1 MLYCRLL
8 FRVLTLLSLSLHVVL
23 FCDRYVGSHTV
34 VELLEEEYN
43 VVVVDNFVNSIKGDL
58 KIYTFNYNFF
68 KNYPFLKVR
77 IEYWC
82 NDDLLFQCRID
93 QSGRG
98 EFFKVTIAVYSS
110 SLMYIHFLTFITY
123 CFFCTA
129 HNQWWLHVKN
139 VQSLCT
145 LFLFLNCT

>member
-77 IEYWC
+77 IEY
-82 NDDLLFQCRID
+82 
-93 QSGRG
+93 
-98 EFFKVTIAVYSS
+98 
-110 SLMYIHFLTFITY
+110 
-123 CFFCTA
+123 
-129 HNQWWLHVKN
+129 
-139 VQSLCT
+139 
-145 LFLFLNCT
+145 